1 MPSEAPLM
9 RWLTL
14 ALSLLPVGAFAAG
27 ARSPA
32 PHGKIVL
39 VGFTGLEDPRKL
51 IAPYKHALA
60 MKKTGRLEAV
70 DLVIYGRA
78 VDALST
84 KQQVPPE
91 LDEAIRAV
99 HAAGI
104 PIFVCENALK
114 AAHIPLLEVRSEA
127 TPIPSGAAKIAELVS
142 EGFAPL
148 QY

>member
-1 MPSEAPLM
+1 M

-14 ALSLLPVGAFAAG
+14 VLSLLPAGAFAAG
-27 ARSPA
+27 AKPKPPP

-51 IAPYKHALA
+51 LAPYKHALA

-70 DLVIYGRA
+70 ALVIYGRA

-84 KQQVPPE
+84 REKALPPQI
-91 LDEAIRAV
+91 DEAIRAV

-104 PIFVCENALK
+104 PIFVCENALQ
-114 AAHIPLLEVRSEA
+114 AAQIALADVRPEA

-142 EGFAPL
+142 EGFVPL

>member
-1 MPSEAPLM
+1 M

-27 ARSPA
+27 ARSSSAA

-39 VGFTGLEDPRKL
+39 VGFSGLEDPRKL

-70 DLVIYGRA
+70 ELVIYGRA
-78 VDALST
+78 VDALSA

-99 HAAGI
+99 HAAGL

-114 AAHIPLLEVRSEA
+114 AAHIPLSDVRSEA

-142 EGFAPL
+142 EGFVPL